1 MKIQSL
7 QISNILS
14 FKYYEDITSAPKI
27 EFEDGMNILIGQ
39 NGAGKSTALE
49 VINFIFKKVLFTPVN
64 RNQDQYDRRK
74 NVASASEN
82 KNIIRKTEE
91 ASYAGFRLDPNWNTP
106 DMPQKIRMEIELDS
120 IDEENLKSLESIRKV
135 LTEISSLYSNEDISN
150 FNLAERNIS
159 LTVTLNRVNNT
170 FSSAFSPNADDPG
183 ILYLRKYN
191 FYKEIIYLHNIEFP
205 ENPLPNLY
213 ETFVLIGGYRNYN
226 AFTPSVSLSSQL
238 AQTQIQNVKLNEVQK
253 SNNANDQNEPS
264 IFNLVRLR
272 IADKHYDA
280 YGNGTTA
287 EEAVE
292 LANEE
297 PFLVRINEKL
307 TLVNLKIIIQLSD
320 KQKWNYS
327 IEFFDTKRN
336 KPLLDINS
344 LSAGQKA
351 IIHLVFEAYGRGD
364 LKGGVVIIDEPEIHL
379 HYQFQYEYLRIINEI
394 NKQQNCQ
401 YILVTHSE
409 SLINSNT
416 INKVKRFALDS
427 DNYTYFKSPLIEEN
441 QKNLI
446 KILDNTRSTYAFFSK
461 KIVLVEGDSDRYF
474 FKALFQEMKPEL
486 NQEIAI
492 LDIGGKDNYQKW
504 YDFFISF
511 GLKVYFIGDF
521 DNVLTLPINGNVLID
536 PHEKNSITQT
546 LKQAK
551 LEALSET
558 QSDNFKQSCNELI
571 SDPEFNTKPK
581 LASWK
586 AVIDQFV
593 NIVKV
598 TNQETVN
605 GIKSEHTDIDTKI
618 ESGYSSGI
626 FILKNGSIEEYIG
639 VKHAN
644 LNDFILFC
652 ESNLKNW
659 LSTNDQK
666 VNEIKCIVETIA
678 ND

>member
-14 FKYYEDITSAPKI
+14 FKYYEDIESAPEI
-27 EFEDGMNILIGQ
+27 GFEDGMNILIGQ

-49 VINFIFKKVLFTPVN
+49 VINFIFKKVLFTPVS

-74 NVASASEN
+74 SVASASEN
-82 KNIIRKTEE
+82 KNIIRKNEE
-91 ASYAGFRLDPNWNTP
+91 SSYAGFRLDPNWNTP
-106 DMPQKIRMEIELDS
+106 EKPQHIRMQIELDS
-120 IDEENLKSLESIRKV
+120 IDEENLKALESNRTI
-135 LTEISSLYSNEDISN
+135 LAEFSALYSNEDISN
-150 FNLAERNIS
+150 FNLAERKIS
-159 LTVTLNRVNNT
+159 LTVSLNRANNT
-170 FSSAFSPNADDPG
+170 FSVAFSPNADDPG

-191 FYKEIIYLHNIEFP
+191 FYKEVIYLHNIENP
-205 ENPLPNLY
+205 ENLLPNLY

-238 AQTQIQNVKLNEVQK
+238 AQAQIQNVKMSEVQK

-280 YGNGTTA
+280 FGNGTTPA
-287 EEAVE
+287 EAVR
-292 LANEE
+292 LANAEA
-297 PFLVRINEKL
+297 FLLRINEKL
-307 TLVNLKIIIQLSD
+307 ALVNLKIVIQLTD

-336 KPLLDINS
+336 KPLSDINS

-394 NKQQNCQ
+394 NKEQTCQ

-409 SLINSNT
+409 SLINSQT
-416 INKVKRFALDS
+416 INKVKRFALDN
-427 DNYTYFKSPLIEEN
+427 DNYTYVKSPTIEKN

-474 FKALFQEMKPEL
+474 FKAVFQEMKPEL

-504 YDFFISF
+504 RDFFSSF

-521 DNVLTLPINGNVLID
+521 DNVLTLPIDGAILID
-536 PHEKNSITQT
+536 QAQKSSITES
-546 LKQAK
+546 LKETK
-551 LEALSET
+551 LASIDQVKIKKFTESCFELTSDSEF
-558 QSDNFKQSCNELI
+558 S
-571 SDPEFNTKPK
+571 TKPK
-581 LASWK
+581 FAPWK
-586 AVIDQFV
+586 SVIDQFI
-593 NIVKV
+593 NFVKV

-605 GIKSEHTDIDTKI
+605 EIKSKHTDIESKI
-618 ESGYSSGI
+618 ESGYPHGL
-626 FILKNGSIEEYIG
+626 FILKYGAVEEYIEVSHG
-639 VKHAN
+639 N
-644 LNDFILFC
+644 LGEFIIFC
-652 ESNLKNW
+652 ENNLINW
-659 LSTNDQK
+659 LKTENPK
-666 VNEIKCIVETIA
+666 VYEIKKIVEMISS
-678 ND
+678 D